1 MIEHPVITQTERT
14 GYPHPVKEHKTI
26 CERCGTE
33 LRSRDL
39 VFTFDGQEMC
49 EDCVKQCIENTYSL
63 TEIAMA
69 LKIPG
74 RYAWALED

>member
-1 MIEHPVITQTERT
+1 MIEHPVITRTERT
-14 GYPHPVKEHKTI
+14 GYPSPIKEHKTI

-49 EDCVKQCIENTYSL
+49 EDCVKQCVEDSYSL
-63 TEIAMA
+63 SEIAEA
-69 LKIPG
+69 LNIPARFAG
-74 RYAWALED
+74 